1 MSFQRGVQL
10 FDVACKRIQKLRT
23 IKSPQTSIYSQKNY
37 FGLKGVNIHVSI
49 NEEFFKKLSE
59 NHPYISICS
68 YASQDYVGIIQNRDD
83 SVTTIY
89 DYGAIVIPDLRTRYL
104 ELGDIWWWES
114 NRTIPIN
121 IFLKEDWI
129 IFKPYIRTFNN
140 KSLDIVHGPIVSM
153 NEFIKKRSKRR
164 SITLVKRMP

>member
-1 MSFQRGVQL
+1 M
-10 FDVACKRIQKLRT
+10 
-23 IKSPQTSIYSQKNY
+23 NM
-37 FGLKGVNIHVSI
+37 
-49 NEEFFKKLSE
+49 NEDFFKKLSE

-68 YASQDYVGIIQNRDD
+68 YAGQDYVGIIQNRDD
-83 SVTTIY
+83 TVTSIY
-89 DYGAIVIPDLRTRYL
+89 DYGAIVIPSLRTRYL

-121 IFLKEDWI
+121 IFLKEEWM

-140 KSLDIVHGPIVSM
+140 KSLDILHGPIVSM

-164 SITLVKRMP
+164 SITLVKRIP